1 MKFIKMVKS
10 KIDPTNINYNEE
22 KIVDDDDVYYVSTR
36 YNYTLHKMKIE
47 IVLGKIR
54 YTYSKYGV
62 VFYPIYFVLGNEI
75 DSKIGVFEIESNKAI
90 EAVDVDGD
98 IDLRKGNIIPF
109 VSEEYLKKQISE
121 FEKEQEFQE
130 SQNINKI
137 NDKTETKE
145 EETIDTNDVK
155 NKTKNTE
162 SDVMS
167 LDIPISNNKKADENL
182 KDGIFIENSQ
192 IVIPTMLSS
201 ETKNDSDKLKD
212 EYIATPNNSWIEN
225 FTKNNNYK
233 VIDNEGGGDC
243 FFAVIRDAFKQI
255 GKETTVD
262 KLRSLLSKHASEDN
276 YTTYRTMY
284 LMFFDELQN
293 IDKELA
299 DIKKNSSLLKKRIS
313 KAETSEVHKKLM
325 DEAKDLLKRRDE
337 INANKETTNTNIED
351 FKFMKDLDTFEKF
364 KEFILDSKYW
374 ADDWAISTLE
384 YLLNIKI
391 IILSEADYEEG
402 DLDSVMHCEIF
413 NNDHFKKDE
422 KFRPDQYILT
432 SFTGNHYKLITYKN
446 KKIFKFSEIP
456 YDIKVLVIN
465 KCMEKNSGIYYLIDD
480 FCKMKTELGLP
491 TDCGKPEI
499 DENEF
504 LNGDLYDKDI
514 VFRFYSNSNK
524 KPLAGQ
530 GAGEKISE
538 TRSVEFSILN
548 DKKNKTMIDWRKKI
562 DDSWEQPIQVDYHK
576 WKTVKHY
583 CLGSQF
589 KQGFPDF
596 YLEFSLDSDSK
607 ISQDLDLAMI
617 AGSESGK
624 LESKILRKPEII
636 IDSDY
641 ETRKDIERKAA
652 LLSKF
657 TQNLDL
663 KKVLLATRPARLDH
677 FIRRNKSEIDELLMT
692 VRNELHR

>member
-1 MKFIKMVKS
+1 
-10 KIDPTNINYNEE
+10 
-22 KIVDDDDVYYVSTR
+22 
-36 YNYTLHKMKIE
+36 
-47 IVLGKIR
+47 
-54 YTYSKYGV
+54 
-62 VFYPIYFVLGNEI
+62 
-75 DSKIGVFEIESNKAI
+75 
-90 EAVDVDGD
+90 
-98 IDLRKGNIIPF
+98 
-109 VSEEYLKKQISE
+109 
-121 FEKEQEFQE
+121 
-130 SQNINKI
+130 
-137 NDKTETKE
+137 
-145 EETIDTNDVK
+145 
-155 NKTKNTE
+155 
-162 SDVMS
+162 MS

-456 YDIKVLVIN
+456 FDIKVLVIN